1 MQRRTTATNV
11 DEYLNDLPRESCV
24 ALEKLRKTIR
34 AAAPDAT
41 EVISYQMPAYKHYG
55 MLVVFAAFTE
65 HCSFFVMSPS
75 VMEEHKKELAGY
87 DTSKGTIRFQTDKP
101 LPAALV
107 KRLVKARIA
116 ENEKLRKK

>member
-34 AAAPDAT
+34 AAAPDAI

-55 MLVVFAAFTE
+55 MLVGFAAFTE